1 MPHVALA
8 ERLAALVGEKRFGAS
23 TAWLCKRLD
32 AHAADLGDALEIA
45 KSRGA
50 LFGFAGHWMNAEQEL
65 AAWTIFSDRLESLHQ
80 KKPRAFE
87 HSAKE
92 IATAVGLPLE
102 GKSLQRWIAHRQ
114 ALGSL
119 RASGDMVAMS
129 GFCPAL
135 STKQT
140 EFLARV
146 CVALDKLAAAG
157 PSIADLT
164 REVHAPPQA
173 VSEILRIGCAV
184 GQVVEIAPGLH
195 LTQGKMDDWIGIVR
209 SASSKGELAT
219 AEVRDALSTSRRVAV
234 ALLEWLDQHGETER
248 VGDLRR
254 LK

>member
-1 MPHVALA
+1 MPHTALA

-32 AHAADLGDALEIA
+32 AHAADLGDALETA

-50 LFGFAGHWMNAEQEL
+50 LLGFAGHWMNAEQEL
-65 AAWTIFSDRLESLHQ
+65 AAWTLFSDRLEGLHQ

-102 GKSLQRWIAHRQ
+102 GKSLHRWIAHRQ
-114 ALGSL
+114 VLGSL
-119 RASGDMVAMS
+119 RATGDMVAIA

-135 STKQT
+135 SPKQT

-146 CVALDKLAAAG
+146 CAALDKLAVVG

-173 VSEILRIGCAV
+173 VAEILRIGCAV
-184 GQVVEIAPGLH
+184 DQVVEIAPGLH
-195 LTQGKMDDWIGIVR
+195 LTQSKMEDWVGIVR
-209 SASSKGELAT
+209 KASTQGDLAT
-219 AEVRDALSTSRRVAV
+219 AEVRDALGTSRRVAV